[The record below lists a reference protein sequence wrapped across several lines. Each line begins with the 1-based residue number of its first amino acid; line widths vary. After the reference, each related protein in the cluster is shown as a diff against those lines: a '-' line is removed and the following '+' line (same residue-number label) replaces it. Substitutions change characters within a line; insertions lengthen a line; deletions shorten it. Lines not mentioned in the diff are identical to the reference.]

1 MKHLHTKYLGLEL
14 KSPVIAGSSGMTMSA
29 SKARIM
35 AQAGAG
41 AIVLK
46 SLFEEQI
53 NGESGVIEDS
63 SCTDYPEAADYIRA
77 YTRSNSIDKYLD
89 SIAEIKHAAGVPVIA
104 SVSCLSP
111 NNWIDFAKQIEN
123 AGANAMELNLFYL
136 PLDKNRKGTSYEQ
149 LYYDVVERVKA
160 TVKIPIAVKL
170 GANFTNLLNVIQELH
185 FRRVDGVVMFNKF
198 YEPNIDI
205 NKMQIVP
212 GNIFSHASD
221 LRIAL
226 RWVAIVSAQIPQIDV
241 SASTGIHD
249 GTAAVKQL
257 LAGAR
262 TVQMTSALYQ
272 NGPEYIAKVLTFIT
286 EWMEKHGFKTL
297 DDFRGKLHYGNIP
310 DHELYE
316 RSQFMKYFSSKL
328 EY

>member
-1 MKHLHTKYLGLEL
+1 MKHLHTKYMGLDL
-14 KSPVIAGSSGMTMSA
+14 KSPVIAGSSGMTMSV
-29 SKARIM
+29 SKAKIM
-35 AQAGAG
+35 AKAGAG

-46 SLFEEQI
+46 SIFEEQI
-53 NGESGVIEDS
+53 NGESAVIES
-63 SCTDYPEAADYIRA
+63 AGCADYPEAADYILA
-77 YTRSNSIDKYLD
+77 YTRSNSLDQYLD
-89 SIAEIKHAAGVPVIA
+89 SIADVKHATGVPVIA
-104 SVSCLSP
+104 SVSCISQ
-111 NNWIDFAKQIEN
+111 NNWIDFSKQIEN
-123 AGANAMELNLFYL
+123 AGASAMELNLFYL
-136 PLDKNRKGTSYEQ
+136 PLDKSRKATSYEQ
-149 LYYDVVERVKA
+149 TYYDIAEQVKK
-160 TVKIPIAVKL
+160 TVKIPVAVKL
-170 GANFTNLLNVIQELH
+170 GPNFTNLLNVIQELYY
-185 FRRVDGVVMFNKF
+185 RQVNGVVMFNKF

-226 RWVAIVSAQIPQIDV
+226 RWVALVSAQIPQIDV

-257 LAGAR
+257 LAGAK

-272 NGPEYIAKVLTFIT
+272 NGPEHIGKVLSFIT
-286 EWMEKHGFKTL
+286 DWMSKHGFKTV

-310 DHELYE
+310 NHELYE

>member
-1 MKHLHTKYLGLEL
+1 MRRLHTKYLGLEL
-14 KSPVIAGSSGMTMSA
+14 KSPVIAGSSGMTMSV
-29 SKARIM
+29 SKAKIM
-35 AQAGAG
+35 ADSGAG

-53 NGESGVIEDS
+53 NGEAGIIEAG
-63 SCTDYPEAADYIRA
+63 CADYPEAADYILS
-77 YTRSNSIDKYLD
+77 YTRSNSLEKYLD
-89 SIAEIKHAAGVPVIA
+89 SIADIKHATGVPVIA
-104 SVSCLSP
+104 SVSCISP
-111 NNWIDFAKQIEN
+111 NNWTDFSKQIEN
-123 AGANAMELNLFYL
+123 AGADAMELNLFYL

-149 LYYDVVERVKA
+149 MYFDIAEKVKQ
-160 TVKIPIAVKL
+160 TVKIPVAVKL
-170 GANFTNLLNVIQELH
+170 GPNFTNLLNMIQELH
-185 FRRVDGVVMFNKF
+185 FRKIEGVVMFNKF

-226 RWVAIVSAQIPQIDV
+226 RWVALTSAQIPQIDI
-241 SASTGIHD
+241 SASTGVHD

-257 LAGAR
+257 LAGAK

-272 NGPEYIAKVLTFIT
+272 NGPEHIAKVTTFIS
-286 EWMEKHGFKTL
+286 EWMEKHGFKTV
-297 DDFRGKLHYGNIP
+297 DDFRGKLNYGNIP
-310 DHELYE
+310 NHELYE

>member
-1 MKHLHTKYLGLEL
+1 LGLEL
-14 KSPVIAGSSGMTMSA
+14 KSPVIAGSSGMTMSV
-29 SKARIM
+29 SKAKIM
-35 AQAGAG
+35 ADSGVG

-53 NGESGVIEDS
+53 NGEAGIIG
-63 SCTDYPEAADYIRA
+63 TGYADYPEAADYILS
-77 YTRSNSIDKYLD
+77 YTRSNSLEKYLD
-89 SIAEIKHAAGVPVIA
+89 SIADVKHATGVPVIA
-104 SVSCLSP
+104 SVSCISS
-111 NNWIDFAKQIEN
+111 NNWTDFSRQIEN
-123 AGANAMELNLFYL
+123 AGADAMELNLFYL

-149 LYYDVVERVKA
+149 MYFDIAEKVKQ
-160 TVKIPIAVKL
+160 TVKIPVAVKL
-170 GANFTNLLNVIQELH
+170 GPNFTNLLNMIKELH
-185 FRRVDGVVMFNKF
+185 FRKIEGVVMFNKF

-221 LRIAL
+221 LRVAL
-226 RWVAIVSAQIPQIDV
+226 RWVALASAQIPQIDI

-257 LAGAR
+257 LAGAK

-272 NGPEYIAKVLTFIT
+272 NGPEHIAKVTTFIS
-286 EWMEKHGFKTL
+286 EWMERHGFKTV
-297 DDFRGKLHYGNIP
+297 DDFRGKLNYGDISN
-310 DHELYE
+310 HELYE